1 MTGLTN
7 QGMNEAGM
15 GGRHSICQGL
25 VFETARFV
33 YGIVRTSVQPG
44 SRAGR
49 KTEVMGDEA
58 LRLRG
63 LSWWGTT
70 GGSVVKNL
78 LAKAGDRG
86 SIPGLGRPL
95 NAV

>member
-1 MTGLTN
+1 
-7 QGMNEAGM
+7 MNEARM

-25 VFETARFV
+25 VFETPRFV

-49 KTEVMGDEA
+49 KIEVMGDES

-63 LSWWGTT
+63 LPWWGTT
-70 GGSVVKNL
+70 GGSKVKNL
-78 LAKAGDRG
+78 LANAGGRG
-86 SIPGLGRPL
+86 SIPGLGISL
-95 NAV
+95 SAV